1 MDDLKE
7 RLQKRV
13 TRCTGWKRVTV
24 NLSRTDLTVDCETGC
39 LLHYVLPQG
48 VHAGKE
54 AYGRLRNIGITED
67 LLTEIDALSVSGK
80 SA

>member
-7 RLQKRV
+7 RLQKLV
-13 TRCTGWKRVTV
+13 TRCTGWKSVTV
-24 NLSRTDLTVDCETGC
+24 NLSETDVTVDCETGR
-39 LLHYVLPQG
+39 LLHYVLPKG
-48 VHAGKE
+48 MHAGRE
-54 AYGRLRNIGITED
+54 VYGRLRNVGITED